1 MDRNIGPVRVKL
13 FFFAKSRELAGTSRA
28 DDFLVPRAE
37 IRCSD
42 LLDLICNQF
51 NLSIIRNN
59 VILALNEQYCDD
71 PSETIRIRNG
81 DELAVIPPISGG

>member
-1 MDRNIGPVRVKL
+1 MSSSAVRVKIL
-13 FFFAKSRELAGTSRA
+13 FFAKSRELAGQSSA
-28 DDFLVPRAE
+28 EDFLVPHAE
-37 IRCSD
+37 IKCSE

-59 VILALNEQYCDD
+59 VILAHNEQYCDD
-71 PSETIRIRNG
+71 LGETIRIRNG

>member
-1 MDRNIGPVRVKL
+1 MSSSSVRVKL
-13 FFFAKSRELAGTSRA
+13 LFFAKSRELAGLTCT
-28 DDFLVPRAE
+28 DDFVVPHAE

-42 LLDLICNQF
+42 LLDLICNRF

-59 VILALNEQYCDD
+59 VILAHNEQYCDD
-71 PSETIRIRNG
+71 LSETIRIRNG